1 MSENLEQLDPNYV
14 VSFEYSKEN
23 VAKLV
28 SEFHNHG
35 IQTITRPGHNSKT
48 VYAFTRVDEPGI
60 LEGGEAFS
68 EKHPSKQPQ
77 PLKSGKSS
85 YKLDTETEADTSPHG
100 QPATRSVASGVE
112 GHTGNETERKFE
124 TQNKAGSNSGPS
136 DSVDISSEKRK
147 NQAPLTDAEDT
158 VKRQGGVQGL
168 KDKASKVPGADKAE
182 GDLKKKVSGGNK
194 LGELGGASGLAS
206 ASASAGSGSGSGSG
220 SGAGAGA
227 GKEGLVDQ
235 AKGGLKG
242 FNKDDIVK
250 NGKEVFNSH
259 KDELT
264 EAGQKAA
271 KGDTSGLEKA
281 GTDVGKDV
289 ASRVDKDQLVSSGKK
304 VFSGDKKDVLKNG
317 KKVLAKGQAENKGK
331 DMLSDVGSVGATG
344 GLASKAGLGD
354 GNAGSNIAKDSQPK
368 GAKSSPGGRELPKNT
383 TATPKG
389 DKAADRGLKND
400 SELQSFEDDIPG
412 GTEGSLHSNAAVKG
426 FPRESSP
433 SPSPRREE
441 LSTHAMGTG
450 TETGATGGGA
460 STSGSTKEPAALR
473 STADGGGGRAV
484 LFAIVAN
491 FDFVQTV
498 TPIYDAE
505 KRKKLDATVNNLIQA
520 PTLTPSNHDLT
531 NLEHLT
537 RNPREILY
545 FFYFKNYILWLLPI
559 SLVGVICRLFSRA
572 VAPWEFNITYTFL
585 LIAWSMLFTSSWIYR
600 LEPQYASKLGKVLG
614 VVTPS
619 EKKLSAPHVVLYK
632 KLAFLPVALLFAASL
647 IAFQFVCF
655 FIEIFITQLYSGPF
669 SGVLALFPTV
679 LISAVVPMLTF
690 VYNKLF
696 VDPLIKW
703 ENGPNPKKSKTEKN
717 YILTFLTSY
726 VPLFITLFVYL
737 PLGHKF
743 TPDLQG
749 SVATYAKKY
758 HIPVIASEFIVDV
771 NRYKKQFFYYTVTA
785 QIISMVLDNVVPL
798 LLDILLPSLIKDGNR
813 TQGDVVAKIDSIVQ
827 SRYPQDFDLW
837 KKVQLYHASN
847 YGEFDV
853 DQNYG
858 KLVVQFGYIA
868 MFSIIWP
875 LAPLIFTIFDLI
887 IFRADLWRAFIKS
900 KPSSNPTDLQVAK
913 GGAHKIH
920 VSSAP
925 WNGILEKTTF
935 LGFIVSVTLLLMY
948 RYSNL
953 PGVGLSTVLEKR
965 DTWYRE
971 SPLVYSWPK
980 ILLAAVVAE
989 HLALWGYLYVKGIY
1003 LSYQTKFEPATLPH
1017 VEVKSEPVNY
1027 EEIDETAAVMEE
1039 VAYEP
1044 VELPNPKNDDFQKE
1058 GVADG
1063 GPSLNDSSNVFS
1075 AKSTGAEIHSS
1086 DDYPYSS
1093 NGDRGFFKGNVD
1105 DDHTRA
1111 TGYNDGY
1118 RAGYSKG
1125 FQSDDENDGFAS
1137 KDTAPSGSYDSHD
1150 KNTLSGFQRKGYQRS
1165 GGNSSFN
1172 DGVAP
1177 SASSSGS
1184 TDKERSSTG
1193 NGNGSD
1199 TAHKTNKTHDG
1210 DAHHNR
1216 STKKTNSSSEKGG
1229 PSDKVPKES
1238 SRYATSTK
1246 ESNSSAQGNGKGFS
1260 TPNVVANSGAREIP
1274 VQSQGRNDLTSASA
1288 SKNPKT
1294 FNAAG
1299 TGAGAVAGAA
1309 GGAGIA
1315 DSGRASSTK
1324 QPSNREAA
1332 YLESPT
1338 PSEDAGATLPDTIPT
1353 SKNYDSRYGKNG
1365 NSVRSVPQSEASPS
1379 ASASGDSGH
1388 ITGSAVSGGAAGGG
1402 VSGLAA
1408 GAASDFKSGRVPKG
1422 SGDVK
1427 KDVGSDIKSNKLP
1440 KGSDVDKDLKKGV
1453 PKDIGSGFTSTG
1465 KAPTGEGNDASGA
1478 LSGTAKEDNKNS
1490 DKVPSVGNA
1499 MKTLDPAAIAG
1510 SAGNIA
1516 KDPSTA
1522 PQEAG
1527 NLAQQGAPVAS
1538 AVWANR
1544 SKGTKGVNSQSAN
1557 EPATDATNIGKNPRK
1572 IVNDEGHNADTVQ
1585 AGKYTPGNDANE
1597 DAHVGGNRHAAS
1609 HNGVSGANKGA
1620 NTEDIERYNTKENI
1634 DGSYANSA
1642 NGAAHGV
1649 HGAEKPI
1656 HGKSIRGTGYGGA
1669 DPESPAAQQFSRD
1682 AQSLK
1687 SGRTFGT
1694 AESKLDNLNG
1704 AAVQSGGAGTSGMS
1718 SPTDAGVQKTPQ
1730 RSATKPKSDTTRPKS
1745 GTPSRSKTIGN
1756 SSQTRKEANNPKTP
1770 GGVEAPRG
1778 VSRDPKQKSSNPEL
1792 RANQANSTPESK
1804 GKHKSGLLHK
1814 IIKKLE

>member
-1 MSENLEQLDPNYV
+1 MSGSLEQLDPNYV

-28 SEFHNHG
+28 SEFRNHG
-35 IQTITRPGHNSKT
+35 IQTLTRPGHNSKT
-48 VYAFTRVDEPGI
+48 VYAFTRVDEPGVF
-60 LEGGEAFS
+60 EGGEAFS

-77 PLKSGKSS
+77 PLKSGKTSHKS
-85 YKLDTETEADTSPHG
+85 DTETEADTRPHD
-100 QPATRSVASGVE
+100 QSASKSVSSTVE
-112 GHTGNETERKFE
+112 GHTGNEAERKFE
-124 TQNKAGSNSGPS
+124 NQNKTDSNSGPS
-136 DSVDISSEKRK
+136 DSNGISSEKRK
-147 NQAPLTDAEDT
+147 DQAPLSDAEDT

-206 ASASAGSGSGSGSG
+206 SGSGSGSR
-220 SGAGAGA
+220 SGAGAG
-227 GKEGLVDQ
+227 KKGLADQ

-242 FNKDDIVK
+242 FNKDDVVK
-250 NGKEVFNSH
+250 NGKEVFSSH

-304 VFSGDKKDVLKNG
+304 VFSSDKKDVFKNG
-317 KKVLAKGQAENKGK
+317 KKVLAKDQAENKGE
-331 DMLSDVGSVGATG
+331 DTLSDIGSVGATG

-354 GNAGSNIAKDSQPK
+354 GNAGGSIAKDSRPK
-368 GAKSSPGGRELPKNT
+368 GAKSSPGSKEFTKNT
-383 TATPKG
+383 TGTSKG
-389 DKAADRGLKND
+389 DKTADRGLKND
-400 SELQSFEDDIPG
+400 SEHRSFEEEIPG

-426 FPRESSP
+426 FPRESSA

-441 LSTHAMGTG
+441 FSTHALGTG
-450 TETGATGGGA
+450 AESGAAGESA
-460 STSGSTKEPAALR
+460 STGGSTKEPAALR

-491 FDFVQTV
+491 FDFVQSV

-505 KRKKLDATVNNLIQA
+505 KRKKLDATVNNLIRT

-545 FFYFKNYILWLLPI
+545 FFYFKNYILWLLPM

-585 LIAWSMLFTSSWIYR
+585 LIAWSMLFASSWIYC

-632 KLAFLPVALLFAASL
+632 KLAFLPVALLFAVSL

-679 LISAVVPMLTF
+679 LISAVVPMLTLI
-690 VYNKLF
+690 YNKLF

-726 VPLFITLFVYL
+726 VPLLITLFVYL

-749 SVATYAKKY
+749 GVATYAKKY
-758 HIPVIASEFIVDV
+758 HIPVVASEFIVDV

-785 QIISMVLDNVVPL
+785 QIINMVLDNAVPL
-798 LLDILLPSLIKDGNR
+798 LLDILVPSLIKDGNR
-813 TQGDVVAKIDSIVQ
+813 IQSDVVAKIDSIVQ

-853 DQNYG
+853 DQNYS

-900 KPSSNPTDLQVAK
+900 KPSSNPSDLQVAK
-913 GGAHKIH
+913 GGSHKIH

-953 PGVGLSTVLEKR
+953 PGVGLSTVLGKR
-965 DTWYRE
+965 GTWYRE

-1017 VEVKSEPVNY
+1017 VEVKSEPVNH
-1027 EEIDETAAVMEE
+1027 EEIDETAAIMEE

-1044 VELPNPKNDDFQKE
+1044 VEIPNPKSDTFQKE
-1058 GVADG
+1058 GVTDG
-1063 GPSLNDSSNVFS
+1063 GASLNDPSNVFS
-1075 AKSTGAEIHSS
+1075 AKSTGAEIHGS

-1093 NGDRGFFKGNVD
+1093 NGDRSFFKGTVD

-1111 TGYNDGY
+1111 TGYSDGY

-1137 KDTAPSGSYDSHD
+1137 KDSAPNASNNGHD
-1150 KNTLSGFQRKGYQRS
+1150 KDTSSGFQRRGYQKS
-1165 GGNSSFN
+1165 GENGSFN
-1172 DGVAP
+1172 DSVAP
-1177 SASSSGS
+1177 NDFSSGS
-1184 TDKERSSTG
+1184 AGKERSSTG
-1193 NGNGSD
+1193 DGNGFD
-1199 TAHKTNKTHDG
+1199 VAHKTKKTHDSG
-1210 DAHHNR
+1210 ANHNR
-1216 STKKTNSSSEKGG
+1216 STKKTDSSSEKNGP

-1274 VQSQGRNDLTSASA
+1274 VQSQGKNDLTSASA
-1288 SKNPKT
+1288 PKNPQT
-1294 FNAAG
+1294 LNAAG
-1299 TGAGAVAGAA
+1299 TGAGAVAGAT

-1353 SKNYDSRYGKNG
+1353 SKNYDSRYGE
-1365 NSVRSVPQSEASPS
+1365 NSSPVRSAPQSEASPS
-1379 ASASGDSGH
+1379 ASASGDSGN
-1388 ITGSAVSGGAAGGG
+1388 ITGSAVGGGAAGGAA
-1402 VSGLAA
+1402 SGLAA
-1408 GAASDFKSGRVPKG
+1408 GAVGDFKSGKVPKG

-1427 KDVGSDIKSNKLP
+1427 KDVGSDIRSNKLP
-1440 KGSDVDKDLKKGV
+1440 KGSDVGRDLKKDV
-1453 PKDIGSGFTSTG
+1453 PKDVGSDFTSSS
-1465 KAPTGEGNDASGA
+1465 KAPAGEGNDVSGT
-1478 LSGTAKEDNKNS
+1478 LSGTAKEDNKDS

-1499 MKTLDPAAIAG
+1499 MKTLDPAAVAG

-1538 AVWANR
+1538 AIWANR
-1544 SKGTKGVNSQSAN
+1544 SKGVKGMNSQDTN
-1557 EPATDATNIGKNPRK
+1557 EPASDATDTVKSSRK
-1572 IVNDEGHNADTVQ
+1572 IVNDEGHNADAAQ
-1585 AGKYTPGNDANE
+1585 AGKYTPGNDVNE
-1597 DAHVGGNRHAAS
+1597 DVHVGGNERAAS
-1609 HNGVSGANKGA
+1609 YNDVSDHNKGA
-1620 NTEDIERYNTKENI
+1620 NIEDIERYNTKENI
-1634 DGSYANSA
+1634 DGSYANKAS
-1642 NGAAHGV
+1642 GAAR
-1649 HGAEKPI
+1649 GAEKPT
-1656 HGKSIRGTGYGGA
+1656 HGKSIRGTSSGREDGYSGA

-1704 AAVQSGGAGTSGMS
+1704 AAVQSEGAGTSGVS
-1718 SPTDAGVQKTPQ
+1718 SPTDAGIQKTPQ

-1745 GTPSRSKTIGN
+1745 GTPSRSKTVGH
-1756 SSQTRKEANNPKTP
+1756 SSQTRKEATNAKTP
-1770 GGVEAPRG
+1770 SGVEAPRG
-1778 VSRDPKQKSSNPEL
+1778 VSKDPKQKSSNPEL